1 MIGETLSHYRV
12 LEKIGAG
19 GMGEVYRAHDERLDR
34 DVALKVLPAGMLA
47 DATALKLFRREAQTL
62 SKLNHPNIS
71 TVHDF
76 DSQDGVN
83 FLVMEYISGTTL
95 DEKLAAGPLS
105 EREIVHI
112 GVQLAQGL
120 QAAHNAGVV
129 HRDLKPAN
137 LRITPD
143 GRLKILDF
151 GLAKLVQPR
160 TSDITQS
167 ITGSHALAGTL
178 PYMAPEQLQGEAAD
192 TRSDIYAAGAVL
204 YEMVTGQRPFP
215 ETYAPRLIDAILHQ
229 QPRPPSAFGRR
240 VPGGMQSLILKAL
253 AKDPEH
259 RYQSARELRVDL
271 ERLSGTAAA
280 TQSLFPE
287 PFDAHPPEKLSSEK
301 RALWHIAT
309 RRPLLAAG
317 LAGIALILALFAF
330 NTGWRERLLT
340 RLEPR
345 GGTTSIATG
354 PIQSRRSVAVLGF
367 KNLSKEPGEAWVSE
381 AFSDELTSEL
391 AAVGKLRTIPG
402 ETVSRMKADLSLA
415 DAETYA
421 PDTLDKIRRSIGTDL
436 VVFGSY
442 LVEEKASDKPIRL
455 DLRVQDTKTGETI
468 ASMVE
473 TGTRDEFNGLVD
485 RAGRDLRQQLN
496 TGEVSAAEAA
506 ALHASL
512 PANSEV
518 ARLYSEGLTK
528 LRLFDAVGARDL
540 LQKAVEAEPGFALA
554 HSALAEAWAD
564 LGNDSRAREE
574 VARALDL
581 SSQLSREDQLL
592 IQGRYRELNAEWE
605 KAIET
610 YRSLWQFFPD
620 NLDYG
625 LRLAN
630 VQSSA
635 GRGQDALA
643 TVGEL
648 RKLPPPARDDA
659 RVDLEEATAA
669 KSLSDFKRE
678 DAAGERAT
686 KKAQGARLLSA
697 QGLLERCWA
706 LYNLGKLE
714 EARKA
719 CDQAKDTFALAGDRK
734 DSARAFTRLAEILE
748 KQGDGDAALRLH
760 ELALQNMRE
769 VGSRRDIAGALVN
782 IAILK
787 SDRGDAEGARTDY
800 EEAVRIAREDD
811 DKQHVLEYEND
822 LGSVFYIEGD
832 FARANQTYE
841 QVLTTAQETDDKGG
855 VATALSNMGLISYL
869 QGDLPTAQKRMQEA
883 LNMEQK
889 LGMKSDASSSLD
901 SLADVLLA
909 QGDLDGAEKNY
920 REALGMRQ
928 QLGAKG
934 DVAGSKVSL
943 ARLAV
948 EKGRAAEAET
958 LAREAV
964 GEFQAEKIQDSQ
976 IGASEVLVRS
986 LMAQGKLPEAES
998 TMERTL
1004 KLRAQD
1010 HTVRLSLA
1018 ITGAR
1023 LAARSGRIPEAMRD
1037 LEGVLKEASRMRLTG
1052 YAFEARLAEAEI
1064 ELQQGKVELAH
1075 SHLQSLEKE
1084 AARSGFRL
1092 IARKAVSVTGGAPRA

>member
-1 MIGETLSHYRV
+1 
-12 LEKIGAG
+12 
-19 GMGEVYRAHDERLDR
+19 
-34 DVALKVLPAGMLA
+34 
-47 DATALKLFRREAQTL
+47 
-62 SKLNHPNIS
+62 
-71 TVHDF
+71 
-76 DSQDGVN
+76 
-83 FLVMEYISGTTL
+83 
-95 DEKLAAGPLS
+95 
-105 EREIVHI
+105 
-112 GVQLAQGL
+112 
-120 QAAHNAGVV
+120 
-129 HRDLKPAN
+129 
-137 LRITPD
+137 
-143 GRLKILDF
+143 
-151 GLAKLVQPR
+151 
-160 TSDITQS
+160 
-167 ITGSHALAGTL
+167 
-178 PYMAPEQLQGEAAD
+178 
-192 TRSDIYAAGAVL
+192 
-204 YEMVTGQRPFP
+204 
-215 ETYAPRLIDAILHQ
+215 
-229 QPRPPSAFGRR
+229 
-240 VPGGMQSLILKAL
+240 
-253 AKDPEH
+253 
-259 RYQSARELRVDL
+259 
-271 ERLSGTAAA
+271 
-280 TQSLFPE
+280 
-287 PFDAHPPEKLSSEK
+287 
-301 RALWHIAT
+301 
-309 RRPLLAAG
+309 
-317 LAGIALILALFAF
+317 
-330 NTGWRERLLT
+330 
-340 RLEPR
+340 
-345 GGTTSIATG
+345 
-354 PIQSRRSVAVLGF
+354 
-367 KNLSKEPGEAWVSE
+367 
-381 AFSDELTSEL
+381 
-391 AAVGKLRTIPG
+391 
-402 ETVSRMKADLSLA
+402 MKADLSLA

-421 PDTLDKIRRSIGTDL
+421 PDTLDKIRRNTGTDL

-442 LVEEKASDKPIRL
+442 LVEEKGTDRPIRL

-473 TGTRDEFNGLVD
+473 TGTRDDFNGLVD

-496 TGEVSAAEAA
+496 TGEISAAEAA

-512 PANSEV
+512 PANSDV

-554 HSALAEAWAD
+554 HSALAEAWSD
-564 LGNDSRAREE
+564 LGNDARAREE
-574 VARALDL
+574 AAKALDL
-581 SSQLSREDQLL
+581 SSRLSREDQLL

-625 LRLAN
+625 LRLAS
-630 VQSSA
+630 VQTSA

-643 TVGEL
+643 TVEEL

-659 RVDLEEATAA
+659 RVDLEEAAAA
-669 KSLSDFKRE
+669 KSMSDFKRE

-697 QGLLERCWA
+697 QGQLERCWA
-706 LYNLGKLE
+706 LYNLGQLE
-714 EARKA
+714 EAKKA

-734 DSARAFTRLAEILE
+734 DAARAFTRLAEILD

-782 IAILK
+782 IAMLK
-787 SDRGDAEGARTDY
+787 SDRGDVEGARTDY
-800 EEAVRIAREDD
+800 EEAVKIAREDD

-832 FARANQTYE
+832 FAKANQTYE
-841 QVLTTAQETDDKGG
+841 QVLATAKEIDDKGG
-855 VATALSNMGLISYL
+855 VATALSNTGLISYL
-869 QGDLPTAQKRMQEA
+869 EGDLPTAQKRMKEA
-883 LNMEQK
+883 LSMEQK
-889 LGMKSDASSSLD
+889 LAMKSDASSTLD
-901 SLADVLLA
+901 SLGDVLLA

-934 DVAGSKVSL
+934 DVAASKVSL

-958 LAREAV
+958 LAREAM
-964 GEFQAEKIQDSQ
+964 GEFQAEKIQDNE
-976 IGASEVLVRS
+976 IGASEVLVRA

-1010 HTVRLSLA
+1010 QTVRLSLA

-1023 LAARSGRIPEAMRD
+1023 LAARTGKISEALHG
-1037 LEGVLKEASRMRLTG
+1037 LEGALKEAGRMRLTG

-1075 SHLQSLEKE
+1075 AHLNSLERE
-1084 AARSGFRL
+1084 ASKSGFRL
-1092 IARKAVSVTGGAPRA
+1092 LARKAVSAREGAPKAQGRPGGYELSRTTPVKLSSGKRPEPGETAAFAQTGSGPAPACRFPRDRRGYLECER

>member
-1 MIGETLSHYRV
+1 
-12 LEKIGAG
+12 
-19 GMGEVYRAHDERLDR
+19 
-34 DVALKVLPAGMLA
+34 
-47 DATALKLFRREAQTL
+47 
-62 SKLNHPNIS
+62 
-71 TVHDF
+71 
-76 DSQDGVN
+76 
-83 FLVMEYISGTTL
+83 
-95 DEKLAAGPLS
+95 
-105 EREIVHI
+105 
-112 GVQLAQGL
+112 
-120 QAAHNAGVV
+120 
-129 HRDLKPAN
+129 
-137 LRITPD
+137 
-143 GRLKILDF
+143 
-151 GLAKLVQPR
+151 
-160 TSDITQS
+160 
-167 ITGSHALAGTL
+167 
-178 PYMAPEQLQGEAAD
+178 
-192 TRSDIYAAGAVL
+192 
-204 YEMVTGQRPFP
+204 
-215 ETYAPRLIDAILHQ
+215 
-229 QPRPPSAFGRR
+229 
-240 VPGGMQSLILKAL
+240 
-253 AKDPEH
+253 
-259 RYQSARELRVDL
+259 
-271 ERLSGTAAA
+271 
-280 TQSLFPE
+280 
-287 PFDAHPPEKLSSEK
+287 
-301 RALWHIAT
+301 
-309 RRPLLAAG
+309 
-317 LAGIALILALFAF
+317 
-330 NTGWRERLLT
+330 
-340 RLEPR
+340 
-345 GGTTSIATG
+345 
-354 PIQSRRSVAVLGF
+354 
-367 KNLSKEPGEAWVSE
+367 
-381 AFSDELTSEL
+381 
-391 AAVGKLRTIPG
+391 
-402 ETVSRMKADLSLA
+402 
-415 DAETYA
+415 
-421 PDTLDKIRRSIGTDL
+421 
-436 VVFGSY
+436 
-442 LVEEKASDKPIRL
+442 VEEKALDKPIRL

-496 TGEVSAAEAA
+496 TGEISAAEAA

-540 LQKAVEAEPGFALA
+540 LQKAVEAEPSFGLA
-554 HSALAEAWAD
+554 HSALAEAWSD

-574 VARALDL
+574 AAKALDL

-592 IQGRYRELNAEWE
+592 IQGRYHELNAEWE

-625 LRLAN
+625 LRLASM
-630 VQSSA
+630 QTSA
-635 GRGQDALA
+635 GRGQEALA
-643 TVGEL
+643 TVEDL

-659 RVDLEEATAA
+659 RVDLEEAAAA

-678 DAAGERAT
+678 DAAAERAT

-706 LYNLGKLE
+706 LYNLGELE
-714 EARKA
+714 EAKKA

-787 SDRGDAEGARTDY
+787 SDRGDAAGARTDY
-800 EEAVRIAREDD
+800 EEAVKIAREDD

-841 QVLTTAQETDDKGG
+841 QVLTTAREIGDTGG

-869 QGDLPTAQKRMQEA
+869 EGDLPTAQKRMQEA
-883 LNMEQK
+883 LNMEQN

-901 SLADVLLA
+901 SLGDVLLA
-909 QGDLDGAEKNY
+909 QGDLDGAEKKY

-934 DVAGSKVSL
+934 DVAGSRVSL
-943 ARLAV
+943 ARLAI
-948 EKGRAAEAET
+948 ERGRAAEAET

-964 GEFQAEKIQDSQ
+964 REFQAEKIQDGE
-976 IGASEVLVRS
+976 IGANEVLVRS

-1010 HTVRLSLA
+1010 HTVHLLLA
-1018 ITGAR
+1018 ITAAR
-1023 LAARSGRIPEAMRD
+1023 LAARAGKIPEAMRG
-1037 LEGVLKEASRMRLTG
+1037 LEDVLKEASRMRLAG

-1064 ELQQGKVELAH
+1064 ELQQGKVELARA
-1075 SHLQSLEKE
+1075 HLQSLEKE

-1092 IARKAVSVTGGAPRA
+1092 LARKAVSVREAAPRVQGRLGSYVLPRSAPVKLFSGKRPEPRETAAFARTGSSPAPVCRFPQDRQGYLECER